1 MDKELE
7 FTKKIVLLRKLV
19 REGLITEQEY
29 NKARQKLASGKTE
42 KAKDQVSSQKHK
54 RRKRPDMIKPIPTGG
69 MNAIIF
75 CVGFSDSRSYFVFA
89 VGWE

>member
-29 NKARQKLASGKTE
+29 NKARQKLTSGKKETAE
-42 KAKDQVSSQKHK
+42 RRVGSHKQK
-54 RRKRPDMIKPIPTGG
+54 RRKRTGLISPIPT
-69 MNAIIF
+69 
-75 CVGFSDSRSYFVFA
+75 VV
-89 VGWE
+89 

>member
-29 NKARQKLASGKTE
+29 NKARQKLASG
-42 KAKDQVSSQKHK
+42 VS
-54 RRKRPDMIKPIPTGG
+54 
-69 MNAIIF
+69 
-75 CVGFSDSRSYFVFA
+75 VG
-89 VGWE
+89 

>member
-19 REGLITEQEY
+19 REGLITEREY
-29 NKARQKLASGKTE
+29 NRARQKLASGKTE

-54 RRKRPDMIKPIPTGG
+54 RRKRPDMIKPIPTG
-69 MNAIIF
+69 
-75 CVGFSDSRSYFVFA
+75 V
-89 VGWE
+89 

>member
-19 REGLITEQEY
+19 REGLITEHEY
-29 NKARQKLASGKTE
+29 NKARQKLVTGKTE

-54 RRKRPDMIKPIPTGG
+54 RRKRPDMIKPIPTKSTKQYEHKGRRTREGG
-69 MNAIIF
+69 LHGQHRGI
-75 CVGFSDSRSYFVFA
+75 
-89 VGWE
+89 

>member
-29 NKARQKLASGKTE
+29 NKARLKLASGKKTAE
-42 KAKDQVSSQKHK
+42 HEVNRQKPK
-54 RRKRPDMIKPIPTGG
+54 RRKRTDTINPIPT
-69 MNAIIF
+69 
-75 CVGFSDSRSYFVFA
+75 VV
-89 VGWE
+89 

>member
-7 FTKKIVLLRKLV
+7 FTKTIVLLRKLV

-42 KAKDQVSSQKHK
+42 KAKDQVSSQKHT
-54 RRKRPDMIKPIPTGG
+54 RRKRPDTLKPIPTG
-69 MNAIIF
+69 
-75 CVGFSDSRSYFVFA
+75 V
-89 VGWE
+89 